1 MNRFI
6 LILFI
11 ACSFAGFSQLTD
23 KVEAKNFWTDN
34 IRNIVEYN
42 KEAVLAQIHFPLK
55 VGDKKLTKDQFK
67 VVMDKHFNP
76 ELRRELSTKDIES
89 IDAWKMGDDLTQTYM
104 IVCRKGLDAQYEAA
118 VLCFLQYNGKWM
130 LNQIDYHKKEN
141 EED

>member
-1 MNRFI
+1 MSRFI

-11 ACSFAGFSQLTD
+11 ACSFTGFSQLTD

-42 KEAVLAQIHFPLK
+42 KEDVLAQIHFPLK
-55 VGDKKLTKDQFK
+55 VGDKKLTKDQFR